1 MGGELAK
8 QGESKECVP
17 SKDHSGQGGA
27 RLPKEGAEPEAVAGT
42 TDRRW

>member
-17 SKDHSGQGGA
+17 SNEHSGEGEA

-42 TDRRW
+42 SDRR